1 MYKKIKIIIIG
12 SCFVLNGLYLQ
23 ARDNDSLIAGS
34 LFAVTAIGMTMKS
47 SYQQVLTEKQKNNRD
62 NLESLNIHFKDLQN
76 QRQNERLHAAKQ
88 QALAIEKQRSI
99 DALTRRSAEQQ
110 RAAQQLQQ
118 APMNSASQAA
128 AVQVSPSTA
137 QFTLQDK
144 NPFYDFSDPLFTDLH
159 NNPNLGFNQKN
170 GKTFLDSALDTT
182 KDDFKVGAQSR
193 QKIIEQWTIQP
204 NYQDNYWKKCIQ
216 PKKPKT
222 IVIVYVHGTYSQQL
236 RDTSLESMATEH
248 ESQITTFA
256 QQLALA
262 EQANVKIIYFKW
274 SGGAL
279 LSDRQTAGKDLASI
293 LSNSPADQLITLSHS
308 HGGNVVFH
316 AADNLKLHEKTIH
329 QAVLLGCPALDQGL
343 NPHNNNIGNIVN
355 IYGDADFVGSVGSLA
370 NTVNLLQK
378 NSPITTSLRKIMDNA
393 VNIKLKIQGDDLQHR
408 ETVPRGIENLPTIFR
423 LLNGEYAHCHEVIVN
438 IHDKNHNRS
447 PFPDYEIMG
456 CLDDNYHH
464 PHSEISNFNATKFA
478 QKYKKS
484 IHATSSIYDKYNKEW
499 APHSKLGFVGT
510 WCASAMS
517 TLEHNP
523 IESSLKSQINNI
535 TAEPD
540 TAKKIL
546 LLEQVR
552 INLFKMDHIDP
563 LTIEITLKR
572 DKNYNQ
578 LKLQLE
584 DLASKDLSIQH
595 RVEELRKTAI
605 KTVAANNGWFS
616 NIF

>member
-1 MYKKIKIIIIG
+1 MYKKIKIIIG
-12 SCFVLNGLYLQ
+12 LCFVFNNLNVQ
-23 ARDNDSLIAGS
+23 TRDNDSLIAGS
-34 LFAVTAIGMTMKS
+34 LFAVTAIGMTMRA
-47 SYQQVLTEKQKNNRD
+47 SYQQVMTEKQKKNRD

-76 QRQNERLHAAKQ
+76 QRQNERSHAAKQ
-88 QALAIEKQRSI
+88 QALAIEKQRTI
-99 DALTRRSAEQQ
+99 DAITRRSAEQR

-128 AVQVSPSTA
+128 AAQVSPSTA

-144 NPFYDFSDPLFTDLH
+144 KTFYDFSDSLFTDLH

-170 GKTFLDSALDTT
+170 GKTFLDSALHTT

-204 NYQDNYWKKCIQ
+204 NYQDNYWKKFIQ

-248 ESQITTFA
+248 ESQITILA
-256 QQLALA
+256 QQLALT
-262 EQANVKIIYFKW
+262 EQATVKVVYFQW
-274 SGGAL
+274 SGGPL
-279 LSDRQTAGKDLASI
+279 LSDRQTAGRDLASI
-293 LSNSPADQLITLSHS
+293 LSNCPADQLITLSHS

-329 QAVLLGCPALDQGL
+329 QAVLLGCPALDQGIK
-343 NPHNNNIGNIVN
+343 PHDNNINNIVN

-370 NTVNLLQK
+370 NTLNVTQR
-378 NSPITTSLRKIMDNA
+378 NSSATTTSLRKIMDNA

-408 ETVPRGIENLPTIFR
+408 ETVPHGIQNLPIIMR

-438 IHDKNHNRS
+438 VHDKNHNRS

-456 CLDDNYHH
+456 SLDDNYHH
-464 PHSEISNFNATKFA
+464 PYSEISNFNATKFA

-484 IHATSSIYDKYNKEW
+484 IHATSSICDKYNKEW

-517 TLEHNP
+517 TLENDP

-552 INLFKMDHIDP
+552 INLFKMNHIDP

-595 RVEELRKTAI
+595 QVEELRKTAI
-605 KTVAANNGWFS
+605 KTVAAEKGWFS